1 MWAFTIGTSLFVA
14 RELLSSDHTKMYT
27 EIFVRTTALIAATF
41 ALGGFTLASSIISKS
56 GLPLQMG
63 PILWGISVVPLAIP
77 KITKRDG
84 AIFISSQTC
93 VFVSTVL
100 TALGGLTIAVTILAQ
115 LILTN
120 PELI

>member
-1 MWAFTIGTSLFVA
+1 MWAFAVGTSLFVA
-14 RELLSSDHTKMYT
+14 RELLSSGKAKIYT
-27 EIFVRTTALIAATF
+27 EIFVRATALLAATS

-63 PILWGISVVPLAIP
+63 PILWGISVAPLALP
-77 KITKRDG
+77 KFKKRDG
-84 AIFISSQTC
+84 TVFISSQMC

-100 TALGGLTIAVTILAQ
+100 TALGGLTISITILAQ